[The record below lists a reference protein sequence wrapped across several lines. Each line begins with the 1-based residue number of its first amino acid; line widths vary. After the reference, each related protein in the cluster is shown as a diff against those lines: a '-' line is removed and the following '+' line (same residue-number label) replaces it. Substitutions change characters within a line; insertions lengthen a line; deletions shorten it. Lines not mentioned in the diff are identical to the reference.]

1 MNWVQVCHDAVSASA
16 DEGRACRAC
25 VERDPDDLTARVQR
39 IGQLFL
45 DLEPDAQA
53 ERAEHLCWW
62 VRHRPDVDLGG
73 FGFVDRTSFQE
84 AYEAVRGAWRAAL
97 EAHPTD
103 VDVLL
108 AAVAFLGVYE
118 PEEAEPLARRAMGL
132 SPERAKGPQ
141 VVVLRRLGRWAEALA
156 VLDGCAE
163 LGVSDVIDVA
173 QCCVKTG
180 DLARAERTAREL
192 LRRAEDLVGR
202 WDHGNAIHK
211 AHVTLGWVAL
221 LRDGDTE
228 GACRAL
234 EDAGR
239 AEGSPQ
245 LDSFGPDLELAHELL
260 ERGCREEVVRY
271 LDACRRFW
279 KDHDLVLDEWIAVIR
294 AGRDPWAE

>member
-1 MNWVQVCHDAVSASA
+1 VNWVQVCHDAVSASA
-16 DEGRACRAC
+16 DEGRACRAR
-25 VERDPDDLTARVQR
+25 VERDPDDITARVQR

-141 VVVLRRLGRWAEALA
+141 VVVLRRLGRWAEALVSPSSA
-156 VLDGCAE
+156 HRLLA
-163 LGVSDVIDVA
+163 GVGHRRHSITKPRHKPSDRFV
-173 QCCVKTG
+173 G
-180 DLARAERTAREL
+180 PHGGRSG
-192 LRRAEDLVGR
+192 RRGTR
-202 WDHGNAIHK
+202 
-211 AHVTLGWVAL
+211 
-221 LRDGDTE
+221 R
-228 GACRAL
+228 GAG
-234 EDAGR
+234 E
-239 AEGSPQ
+239 
-245 LDSFGPDLELAHELL
+245 
-260 ERGCREEVVRY
+260 
-271 LDACRRFW
+271 
-279 KDHDLVLDEWIAVIR
+279 R
-294 AGRDPWAE
+294 AGRRLSVVVRGSVGRGREATAADNRRGHRA